1 MILQRLTGVA
11 GLAVLIGIALLLSS
25 NREKIKWRIVLGG
38 IGMQFLLA
46 LLVLKVSF
54 ARCVL
59 DFLAAV
65 ATKILSF
72 TDAGAEFVFGKSLYA
87 DKAVGFIFAF
97 HVLPTIIFF
106 ASFMAVLYHLGLM
119 QRIVRGM
126 AYIMSRVMGVSG
138 AESLA
143 MAANVFVG
151 QTEAP
156 LVVKPYVEKMTRS
169 ELMTL
174 MVGGF
179 ATIAGGVF
187 AAYVAML
194 GGDDPQQRLEFAKH
208 LLTASVMS
216 APAAFVM
223 AKIIVPETEVTQT
236 GLTARADFEIKTIN
250 VLDAAT
256 SGASDGLRLA
266 ANVGAM
272 LLALIALI
280 AGVDYVLNL
289 YGQGLSCQ
297 LVQDFLGLDK
307 PLLHY
312 FGMEQLNL
320 KNILGMLFSPLARL
334 MGVAGEDSQ
343 AFGSLLGEK
352 LVLTEFIAYDS
363 LAKISASATPM
374 QHRST
379 IIATYALCGFANFG
393 SIAIQLGGIGGIA
406 PSRRKDLAQLGLKA
420 MIAGA
425 MASFMTA
432 TIAGILL

>member
-1 MILQRLTGVA
+1 MTQDMVGIL
-11 GLAVLIGIALLLSS
+11 GLAVLVGVALLLSS
-25 NREKIKWRIVLGG
+25 DRRQVRWRIIIGG
-38 IGMQFLLA
+38 LLLQLVLA
-46 LLVLKVSF
+46 LLVLKVPGAQTF
-54 ARCVL
+54 FNA
-59 DFLAAV
+59 LAAA
-65 ATKILSF
+65 ATRILSF
-72 TDAGAEFVFGKSLYA
+72 TDAGAAFLFGDALYV
-87 DKAVGFIFAF
+87 DRQVGFIFAV

-106 ASFMAVLYHLGLM
+106 ASFMSVLYHVGLM
-119 QRIVRGM
+119 QLIVRAM
-126 AYIMSRVMGVSG
+126 AQVMKRTMGVSG

-143 MAANVFVG
+143 VAANVFVG

-156 LVVKPYVEKMTRS
+156 LVVRPYVSLMTRS

-174 MVGGF
+174 MTGGF

-194 GGDDPQQRLEFAKH
+194 GGDDPALRVEFAKH

-223 AKIIVPETEVTQT
+223 AKIMIPETEHSR
-236 GLTARADFEIKTIN
+236 TAGVVEVQFEKTTVN

-280 AGVDYVLNL
+280 AGVDYVLEAV
-289 YGQGLSCQ
+289 GSLSF
-297 LVQDFLGLDK
+297 VQPALTAIGV
-307 PLLHY
+307 
-312 FGMEQLNL
+312 EQLNL
-320 KNILGMLFSPLARL
+320 KSILGLVFSPLAWA
-334 MGVAGEDSQ
+334 MGVAAEDIRT
-343 AFGSLLGEK
+343 FGSLLGEK
-352 LVLTEFIAYDS
+352 IVLTEFIAYNS
-363 LAKISASATPM
+363 LSEIMRSDAPM
-374 QHRST
+374 QLRSQ

-406 PSRRKDLAQLGLKA
+406 PDRRKDLARLGLRA
-420 MIAGA
+420 MIGGA

-432 TIAGILL
+432 TIAGMLL